1 VKTIALRIVEAAAA
15 RTNTVR
21 MSHKC
26 PDLLVLLILLFSAL
40 TRAVAVAVAVTA
52 GQPSLRLAS
61 LQAALSS
68 ASTASSSTVAAPRTS
83 WSLQLMHRTAD

>member
-1 VKTIALRIVEAAAA
+1 MAQ
-15 RTNTVR
+15 
-21 MSHKC
+21 KC

-40 TRAVAVAVAVTA
+40 PRAVAVAVTA
-52 GQPSLRLAS
+52 GQPSWRLAS

-83 WSLQLMHRTAD
+83 WSLQLMHRTAA